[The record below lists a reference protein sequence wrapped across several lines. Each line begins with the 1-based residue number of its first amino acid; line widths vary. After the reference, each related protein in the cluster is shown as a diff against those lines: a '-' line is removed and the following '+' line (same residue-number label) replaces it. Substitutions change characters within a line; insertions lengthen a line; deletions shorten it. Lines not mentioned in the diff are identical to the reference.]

1 MKTRF
6 DKIFNIIKWVPI
18 VVFGVGVVLN
28 IISGDYDAAVLN
40 VCLIVMYWLI
50 LSLFSDLDNTM
61 ELADAYKKAY
71 ERECE
76 LFEKE
81 VLILRKEILDEA
93 VDSKKLAEDMLRI
106 FNNVDK
112 MYKRYENTDQVQPQ

>member
-1 MKTRF
+1 MSNMKTRF
-6 DKIFNIIKWVPI
+6 DKIFNIIKWVSI
-18 VVFGVGVVLN
+18 VVFGMVVVLN
-28 IISGDYDAAVLN
+28 IISGDYYAAMLN
-40 VCLIVMYWLI
+40 VCLIVMCWLI
-50 LSLFSDLDNTM
+50 LSLLSDLKNTM

-81 VLILRKEILDEA
+81 ALILRKEILDEA

-112 MYKRYENTDQVQPQ
+112 MYKKYGDNN

>member
-6 DKIFNIIKWVPI
+6 DKFFNIFKWMPI
-18 VVFGVGVVLN
+18 VAFGVGAVLN
-28 IISGDYDAAVLN
+28 IIGGDYDAAMLN
-40 VCLIVMYWLI
+40 VCLIVMCWLI
-50 LSLFSDLDNTM
+50 LSLLSDLENTM
-61 ELADAYKKAY
+61 ELTDAYKRAY

-81 VLILRKEILDEA
+81 ALILRKEILDEA

-112 MYKRYENTDQVQPQ
+112 MYKKYGDNN

>member
-6 DKIFNIIKWVPI
+6 DKLFNIIKWVPI
-18 VVFGVGVVLN
+18 VAYGVGLVLS
-28 IISGDYDAAVLN
+28 IISGDYDAAMLN
-40 VCLIVMYWLI
+40 VCLIVMCWLI
-50 LSLFSDLDNTM
+50 LSLFSDLENTM
-61 ELADAYKKAY
+61 ELADVYKKAY

-81 VLILRKEILDEA
+81 ALILRKEILDEA

>member
-1 MKTRF
+1 MKTRLN
-6 DKIFNIIKWVPI
+6 KIFNIIKWAPI

-28 IISGDYDAAVLN
+28 IISGDYYAVMLN
-40 VCLIVMYWLI
+40 LCLIVMHWLI
-50 LSLFSDLDNTM
+50 LSLFSDLENTM
-61 ELADAYKKAY
+61 ELANAYKKAY

-81 VLILRKEILDEA
+81 ALILRKEILDEA

-112 MYKRYENTDQVQPQ
+112 MYKRYENIDQVQPK

>member
-1 MKTRF
+1 MKTRLN
-6 DKIFNIIKWVPI
+6 KIFNIIKWAPI

-28 IISGDYDAAVLN
+28 IISGDYYAVMLN
-40 VCLIVMYWLI
+40 LCLIVMCWLI
-50 LSLFSDLDNTM
+50 LSLFSDLENTM
-61 ELADAYKKAY
+61 ELANAYKKAY

-81 VLILRKEILDEA
+81 ALILRKEILDEA

-112 MYKRYENTDQVQPQ
+112 MYKRYENTDQVQPK